1 MLINQII
8 NKSNTFSYFLS
19 FLFFFQNPDKQCNI
33 EGCEKVELRKRLKLL
48 GFEMNYV
55 QNSESCYND
64 EKCEVTE
71 PKECL

>member
-1 MLINQII
+1 MLINL
-8 NKSNTFSYFLS
+8 SNTFSYFLS

-33 EGCEKVELRKRLKLL
+33 EGCQKVELLERKRIKLL
-48 GFEMNYV
+48 GFEMNNF